1 MHTARAPILRIRVQ
15 RSKWIG
21 TRRSFQG
28 ARMTDAMGKMMA
40 ARKDCSIVEKAVVTS
55 VETSELN
62 FL

>member
-1 MHTARAPILRIRVQ
+1 
-15 RSKWIG
+15 
-21 TRRSFQG
+21 
-28 ARMTDAMGKMMA
+28 MTDAMGKMMA